1 MSEEEPSKDK
11 LYQENV
17 MLKQQ
22 MQELINQ
29 LMRWHLA
36 YTQQKRLTSLAKAR
50 SFKEYVKLKLQF
62 ETLELLNQQGCQSF
76 LKLLIIKAFVEKCTR
91 DVFAYIVNRM
101 KYEPKEQLMQKIDLI
116 FDYYERIYAIPK
128 GLDPQILGM
137 IEQLILTTF
146 YNIDILQKEY
156 DQIKK
161 QHQT

>member
-1 MSEEEPSKDK
+1 MDEKEASKDK
-11 LYQENV
+11 LYEENA

-22 MQELINQ
+22 VQELINQ

-62 ETLELLNQQGCQSF
+62 ETLELLNQHGCRSFEIVDYQGF
-76 LKLLIIKAFVEKCTR
+76 LEKCVR
-91 DVFAYIVNRM
+91 DIFAYVINRM
-101 KYEPKEQLMQKIDLI
+101 KYEPKDQLMSKVDLI
-116 FDYYERIYAIPK
+116 FDFYEKIFAIPK

-137 IEQLILTTF
+137 IENLILTSF

-161 QHQT
+161 QPQT

>member
-62 ETLELLNQQGCQSF
+62 ETLELLNQQGCRSF
-76 LKLLIIKAFVEKCTR
+76 QIVDYQGYLEKCTR
-91 DVFAYIVNRM
+91 DLFAYVVNRM
-101 KYEPKEQLMQKIDLI
+101 KYESKEQLMQKIDLI

>member
-1 MSEEEPSKDK
+1 MSEGEPSK
-11 LYQENV
+11 LV
-17 MLKQQ
+17 
-22 MQELINQ
+22 QELINQ

-62 ETLELLNQQGCQSF
+62 ETLDLLNQQGCRSF
-76 LKLLIIKAFVEKCTR
+76 QVVDFQAFLEKCTR
-91 DVFAYIVNRM
+91 DIFNYIVNRM

-137 IEQLILTTF
+137 IEQLILTSF
-146 YNIDILQKEY
+146 YNIDILQEEY
-156 DQIKK
+156 SRIKK

>member
-11 LYQENV
+11 LYEENT

-22 MQELINQ
+22 VEELINQ
-29 LMRWHLA
+29 LSRWHLA

-62 ETLELLNQQGCQSF
+62 ETLELLNQNGCRSF
-76 LKLLIIKAFVEKCTR
+76 QIVDFQAFLEKCVR
-91 DVFAYIVNRM
+91 DLFAYVVNRM

-116 FDYYERIYAIPK
+116 FDYYEKVFGLAK
-128 GLDPQILGM
+128 GLDPQILGI
-137 IEQLILTTF
+137 IENLILTTF
-146 YNIDILQKEY
+146 YHIDILQKEY

>member
-1 MSEEEPSKDK
+1 MDEKEE
-11 LYQENV
+11 NA
-17 MLKQQ
+17 MLKKQV
-22 MQELINQ
+22 QELINQ

-62 ETLELLNQQGCQSF
+62 ETLDLLNQQGCRSF
-76 LKLLIIKAFVEKCTR
+76 QVVDFQGFLEKCVR
-91 DVFAYIVNRM
+91 DLFSYVVNRM

-116 FDYYERIYAIPK
+116 FDYYERIYGLAK

-146 YNIDILQKEY
+146 YNIDILQQEY

-161 QHQT
+161 QQQT

>member
-11 LYQENV
+11 LYQENA

-22 MQELINQ
+22 VQELINQ

-62 ETLELLNQQGCQSF
+62 ETLDLLNQQGCRSF
-76 LKLLIIKAFVEKCTR
+76 EIVDFQGFAEKINR
-91 DVFAYIVNRM
+91 DIFSYVINRI
-101 KYEPKEQLMQKIDLI
+101 KYESKEQLLEKIDLI
-116 FDYYERIYAIPK
+116 MDYYEKIFAIPK

-146 YNIDILQKEY
+146 YNIDILQSEY
-156 DQIKK
+156 DKLK
-161 QHQT
+161 QTKQT